1 MAEDKKG
8 FILYSDQQELFNQL
22 SDEQAGKLI
31 KHIYAYVNDENP
43 ECKDI
48 VTKLAFTPIKQQFKR
63 DLEKWEKTRGLRSK
77 AGLASAKARRNKKQQ
92 KATHVNTVQHTST
105 NPTVNDNVNVNVNV
119 NDNVNVN
126 KSIEDRKAEFKN
138 SLLPFLDEYDK
149 DLVKDF
155 FLYWSEHND
164 NGKKMRYE
172 LSKNQP
178 FNRKRRLS
186 TWLKKQNQY
195 DNKNQTELI
204 DGFRNPVNGKININ
218 ELTKKLNGTT
228 D

>member
-77 AGLASAKARRNKKQQ
+77 AGLASAEARRNKKQQ

-119 NDNVNVN
+119 NVNDILLEKETKELFKVWVDYR
-126 KSIEDRKAEFKN
+126 KEIKKVIKSDKTLITLAKRIQKEGYEKSKQVIYSSIENGYQGLFW
-138 SLLPFLDEYDK
+138 DK
-149 DLVKDF
+149 
-155 FLYWSEHND
+155 S
-164 NGKKMRYE
+164 
-172 LSKNQP
+172 P
-178 FNRKRRLS
+178 P
-186 TWLKKQNQY
+186 KQNQP
-195 DNKNQTELI
+195 ELI
-204 DGFRNPVNGKININ
+204 DGYRNPVNGKININ